1 MGEVV
6 YLNQEFTDLT
16 AMLNHWWKELERKP
30 FGVKPARIRHLVE
43 TAHGA
48 GWTVHECYEALRI
61 TWGFTEAAF
70 ETALRRIA
78 DEKAVA
84 QQDQRASIVASIEA
98 TRKKLD
104 DMTKESLSLEENIK
118 RLRELRRTL
127 K

>member
-1 MGEVV
+1 MC
-6 YLNQEFTDLT
+6 
-16 AMLNHWWKELERKP
+16 
-30 FGVKPARIRHLVE
+30 IRD
-43 TAHGA
+43 
-48 GWTVHECYEALRI
+48 RQI

-98 TRKKLD
+98 TRKNLD

>member
-30 FGVKPARIRHLVE
+30 FGVKPTRIRHLVE
-43 TAHGA
+43 IAHGA
-48 GWTVHECYEALRI
+48 GWTVHECYEALQI

-84 QQDQRASIVASIEA
+84 QQDQRASIGASIEA
-98 TRKKLD
+98 TRKNLD

>member
-1 MGEVV
+1 M
-6 YLNQEFTDLT
+6 LNQ
-16 AMLNHWWKELERKP
+16 WWKELDRKP

-43 TAHGA
+43 TAHHA
-48 GWTVHECYEALRI
+48 GWNINECYDALQI

-84 QQDQRASIVASIEA
+84 QQDKRNCVVADIE
-98 TRKKLD
+98 TTLKKLD
-104 DMTKESLSLEENIK
+104 EMEKESLSLEENIK
-118 RLRELRRTL
+118 RLRELRRTM